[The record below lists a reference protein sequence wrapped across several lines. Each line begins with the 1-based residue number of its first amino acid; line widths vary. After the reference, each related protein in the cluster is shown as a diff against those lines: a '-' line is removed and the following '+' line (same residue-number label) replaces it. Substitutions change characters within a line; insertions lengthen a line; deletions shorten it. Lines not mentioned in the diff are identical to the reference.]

1 MIIIKTILSSL
12 FTFKTPPIIQY
23 GQAEIDAEMKLL
35 ATEINNL
42 KNSLKKVIDKVRIE
56 NSTPKKIGQYDL
68 VKLMNSY
75 KQTVDDFS
83 KLTNFIVDSQ
93 DNIFDELRT
102 LKKFKKSGILL
113 SKDTNKDT

>member
-1 MIIIKTILSSL
+1 
-12 FTFKTPPIIQY
+12 
-23 GQAEIDAEMKLL
+23 MKLL

-56 NSTPKKIGQYDL
+56 DPTPKKINQCDL

-83 KLTNFIVDSQ
+83 QLANFIVDSQ
-93 DNIFDELRT
+93 DSIFHELRT
-102 LKKFKKSGILL
+102 LKKCKKARNLL